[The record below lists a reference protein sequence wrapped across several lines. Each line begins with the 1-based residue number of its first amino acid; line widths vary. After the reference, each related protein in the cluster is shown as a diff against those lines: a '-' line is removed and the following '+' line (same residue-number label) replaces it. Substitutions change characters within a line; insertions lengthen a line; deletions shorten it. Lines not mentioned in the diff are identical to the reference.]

1 MIQSVSNSALT
12 IIHKRDQLAAPLTIV
27 RLPLSTGIL
36 DVQVLLA
43 TKIRSA
49 KVKTVELKFVC
60 LTPDVMTM

>member
-1 MIQSVSNSALT
+1 MIQSARDSALT
-12 IIHKRDQLAAPLTIV
+12 LIHKRDQLAALIIIV
-27 RLPLSTGIL
+27 RLPPSIGIP

-49 KVKTVELKFVC
+49 KVKTVEIKLVC